1 MSDGCNNYIVK
12 NISNNTTFLS
22 YNNKQNKSNKKKLT
36 IDHNNNVKMILDI
49 LYWIYPNASIQVLA

>member
-1 MSDGCNNYIVK
+1 MIVIIILSK
-12 NISNNTTFLS
+12 TFQTIQLFYPITTS
-22 YNNKQNKSNKKKLT
+22 KTKKKLT